1 MKILQN
7 GAVLLHDTLS
17 NMLTYTAP
25 VLQSDRK
32 ISFKIRSLNQKQY
45 ELFDMVKSWAKKSVK
60 IKLMSDK
67 QLFDLWITFQQAMQ
81 AAPTGV
87 PAKNIDGITIHTAL
101 NIRIIRFGKHLPL
114 LSDKM
119 RSSLR
124 NNYY

>member
-7 GAVLLHDTLS
+7 GAVLLHDALS

-25 VLQSDRK
+25 VLQSDSK

-60 IKLMSDK
+60 IKSMSDK
-67 QLFDLWITFQQAMQ
+67 QLFDLWITFQHAMQ

-87 PAKNIDGITIHTAL
+87 PAKKIDGITIHTAL
-101 NIRIIRFGKHLPL
+101 NIRIIRFGKHLTL

>member
-60 IKLMSDK
+60 IKSMSDK

-87 PAKNIDGITIHTAL
+87 PAKNIDGITIHTYC
-101 NIRIIRFGKHLPL
+101 
-114 LSDKM
+114 SQYT
-119 RSSLR
+119 
-124 NNYY
+124 YYSIWKTFTTSKR

>member
-1 MKILQN
+1 
-7 GAVLLHDTLS
+7 
-17 NMLTYTAP
+17 
-25 VLQSDRK
+25 
-32 ISFKIRSLNQKQY
+32 
-45 ELFDMVKSWAKKSVK
+45 MVKSWAKKSVK
-60 IKLMSDK
+60 IKSMSDK

-87 PAKNIDGITIHTAL
+87 PAKNSDGITIHTAP

>member
-7 GAVLLHDTLS
+7 EAVLLHDTLL

-25 VLQSDRK
+25 VLQSDSK

-45 ELFDMVKSWAKKSVK
+45 ELFDMIQSWAKKSVK
-60 IKLMSDK
+60 IKSMSDN
-67 QLFDLWITFQQAMQ
+67 QLFDLWMSFQKAMQ

-87 PAKNIDGITIHTAL
+87 PAKNVDGITIHTAL
-101 NIRIIRFGKHLPL
+101 NIRIIQFGKHLPL
-114 LSDKM
+114 LSNKM

>member
-7 GAVLLHDTLS
+7 GAVLLHDALS

-25 VLQSDRK
+25 VLQSDSK

-60 IKLMSDK
+60 IKSMSDK
-67 QLFDLWITFQQAMQ
+67 QLFDLWITFQHAMQ

>member
-60 IKLMSDK
+60 IKSMSDK

-87 PAKNIDGITIHTAL
+87 PAKNNDGITIHTAL

>member
-25 VLQSDRK
+25 VLQSDSK

-60 IKLMSDK
+60 IKSMSDK

-87 PAKNIDGITIHTAL
+87 PAKNSDGITIHTAL